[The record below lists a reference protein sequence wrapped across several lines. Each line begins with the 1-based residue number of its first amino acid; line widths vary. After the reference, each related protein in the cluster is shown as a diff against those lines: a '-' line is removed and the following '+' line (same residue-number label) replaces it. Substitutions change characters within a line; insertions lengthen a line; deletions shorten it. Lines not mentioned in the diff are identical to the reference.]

1 MEMILI
7 GIAIFEKFNFK
18 IFGSLSPKKEK
29 RKRRRVR
36 EKKKFKN
43 AHAVQA

>member
-18 IFGSLSPKKEK
+18 FLAHSLPKKKSE
-29 RKRRRVR
+29 R
-36 EKKKFKN
+36 EEE
-43 AHAVQA
+43 